1 MEQAAKIPGP
11 CGCLPVRP
19 SPPAVRVP
27 LVLLV
32 VCVALA
38 SRVSAQTPP
47 PLPPAAM
54 PSDGLIDL
62 VPAKPDRPAARDAYT
77 LAVQQLAAGQTAEA
91 TALLEDL
98 LAAEPGSV
106 PISISLQ
113 QAYETAGRTDDAL
126 ALVAARP
133 GGDATLYA
141 LTERG
146 AVYARAGRAADA
158 DAAFE
163 AALALAPADEQAY
176 RAVADAL
183 GAARRYADAAAI
195 LERGRTALGRPDLF
209 VFELAHL
216 YGLSADYERAAEAY
230 LAALADRPDAAAVVR
245 ARLARLLDGRGAP
258 EALRVAVDR
267 AQTRDPLNRAYREL
281 ASFLAVERGDYDA
294 ALDGIRA
301 LDRLDREQGQSLVA
315 FARTAEA
322 AGALDA
328 AARALDEVLAR
339 HPTGE
344 VAPAALLARARLADK
359 RARDAAERAPAPTPF
374 ADAARA
380 DYRAFRDA
388 HFGAPEAPAAGLA
401 LAHLERDVALDYAAS
416 EALLVRVADSYDP
429 AAAAQ
434 ARLDLGDVAVRRGD
448 LDAAR
453 ERFQTVDETLQTGP
467 LAEQARFELALV
479 DFYEGYVFSALAR
492 VEAIDENTAADAAND
507 AIALRV
513 TLNEN
518 SGDEA
523 DSTHAALSAY
533 AAASLLVRQ
542 GADARALAALDSLGA
557 AVGAEHPLADEILFL
572 SAQAQRRLGRPAE
585 AVATLDRLAETAPLS
600 FFRDRALVLQADVAE
615 RDLADRPAATAR
627 LSRLLELFP
636 GSLFAPD
643 ARERLRALRG
653 PS

>member
-1 MEQAAKIPGP
+1 MRLA
-11 CGCLPVRP
+11 L
-19 SPPAVRVP
+19 
-27 LVLLV
+27 LLLV
-32 VCVALA
+32 VWTALA
-38 SRVSAQTPP
+38 PRGAAQTPP
-47 PLPPAAM
+47 PPPPTPA
-54 PSDGLIDL
+54 DGLIDL
-62 VPAKPDRPAARDAYT
+62 FPAKPKPAGRDAYT
-77 LAVQQLAAGQTAEA
+77 LAVRQLAAGQTAEA
-91 TALLEDL
+91 TVLLEDL

-106 PISISLQ
+106 PVSVTLQ
-113 QAYETAGRTDDAL
+113 QAYEAAGRTDDAL
-126 ALVAARP
+126 ALVGARP
-133 GGDATLYA
+133 GGDATVYGHV
-141 LTERG
+141 ERG
-146 AVYARAGRAADA
+146 AIYARAGRAADA

-163 AALALAPADEQAY
+163 AAVALAPADEQTY

-183 GAARRYADAAAI
+183 GATRRYADAAAI
-195 LERGRTALGRPDLF
+195 LERGRTALGRADAY

-216 YGLSADYERAAEAY
+216 YGLSADYERSADAY
-230 LAALADRPDAAAVVR
+230 LAALAERPEAAATVR

-258 EALRVAVDR
+258 EAFRAAVDR

-281 ASFLAVERGDYDA
+281 ASFLALERGDYDA

-322 AGALDA
+322 AGALAA

-344 VAPAALLARARLADK
+344 AAPGALLARARLADR

-374 ADAARA
+374 ADAART
-380 DYRAFRDA
+380 DYQAFREA
-388 HFGAPEAPAAGLA
+388 HFGAPEAPAAGLT
-401 LAHLERDVALDYAAS
+401 LAHLERDVFLDYAAS
-416 EALLVRVADSYDP
+416 EALLVRVADAYDP
-429 AAAAQ
+429 ASAAE

-518 SGDEA
+518 SGDAA

-557 AVGAEHPLADEILFL
+557 AVGVEHPLADEVLFL
-572 SAQAQRRLGRPAE
+572 SAQAQRRLGDPAV

-600 FFRDRALVLQADVAE
+600 FFRDRALVLQADIAE
-615 RDLADRPAATAR
+615 RDLADRTAAAAR

-636 GSLFAPD
+636 ASLFAPD